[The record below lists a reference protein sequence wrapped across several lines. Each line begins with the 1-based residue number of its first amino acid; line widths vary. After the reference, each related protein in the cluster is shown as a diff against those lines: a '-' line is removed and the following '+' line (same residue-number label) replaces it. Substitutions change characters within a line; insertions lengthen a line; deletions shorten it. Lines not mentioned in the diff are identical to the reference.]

1 MAVQNRVQCGSLMP
15 YLWIVRCCFGGFF
28 FTGLFGKVVRQMKL
42 VKKINT
48 SAALAIDRTGHEI
61 VVMGKGIGFP
71 QMPYKLDDLSKIER
85 TFYDVD
91 PKYLGMIAELS
102 QPIVMVCA
110 DIADQAGIELDCS
123 LNPNLPFTLADH
135 IQFAAERLKK
145 GVDLTTP
152 IAYDIRH
159 LYPREAAM
167 ADMALKMLN
176 EQTGMNLPASE
187 AISIAMHFIN
197 AEAESGDMHSLMLS
211 MQVIAKVNEIVESS
225 LHIQLDKD
233 SYNYS
238 RFATHLRY
246 LIQRLQ
252 AGVQTDNISSN
263 LRRTLMREYPDIYA
277 CTLQVVEY
285 LKNTYGWDCNDDEVV
300 YLIMHIQRVY
310 EREQE

>member
-1 MAVQNRVQCGSLMP
+1 
-15 YLWIVRCCFGGFF
+15 
-28 FTGLFGKVVRQMKL
+28 MKL

-277 CTLQVVEY
+277 CALKVVEY